1 MRQDALSTTFAAL
14 ADPTRRAILERLA
27 HDPASVG
34 ELAAP
39 FEISLPAVSRHLK
52 VLEGARLIRREKA
65 AQWRRC
71 RLQATPLREVT
82 LWLVQYRRFWEERL
96 DSLAAYLEDL
106 QRDEEVHENGKPRG
120 HDPRGRDDDE
130 QPRRR

>member
-1 MRQDALSTTFAAL
+1 MRQDPLSTTFAAL

-27 HDPASVG
+27 RDPASVG

-52 VLEGARLIRREKA
+52 VLEGARLIRREKE

-71 RLQATPLREVT
+71 RLQATPLREAT
-82 LWLVQYRRFWEERL
+82 DWLVQYRRFWEQGF

-106 QRDEEVHENGKPRG
+106 QRHEEAHENGKPRG
-120 HDPRGRDDDE
+120 HDPRGSDGDE
-130 QPRRR
+130 HPRRR

>member
-27 HDPASVG
+27 RDPVSVG

-39 FEISLPAVSRHLK
+39 FDISLPAISRHLK
-52 VLEGARLIRREKA
+52 VLESARLIRREKH

-71 RLQATPLREVT
+71 RLEATPLREAT
-82 LWLVQYRRFWEERL
+82 DWLVQYRRFWEQRF

-106 QRDEEVHENGKPRG
+106 QPDEEAHENGKPRG
-120 HDPRGRDDDE
+120 RDDD
-130 QPRRR
+130 QHPRRR

>member
-27 HDPASVG
+27 RDPVSVG

-39 FEISLPAVSRHLK
+39 FEISLPAISRHLK
-52 VLEGARLIRREKA
+52 VLESARLIRREKQ

-71 RLQATPLREVT
+71 RLQATPLREAT
-82 LWLVQYRRFWEERL
+82 DWLVQYRRFWEQRF

-106 QRDEEVHENGKPRG
+106 QPDEEAHENGKPR
-120 HDPRGRDDDE
+120 DRDDD
-130 QPRRR
+130 QHPRRR

>member
-27 HDPASVG
+27 RDPTSVG

-39 FEISLPAVSRHLK
+39 FEISLPAISRHLK
-52 VLEGARLIRREKA
+52 VLERARLIRREKD

-71 RLQATPLREVT
+71 RLEATPLREAT
-82 LWLVQYRRFWEERL
+82 DWLVQYRRFWEQRF

-106 QRDEEVHENGKPRG
+106 QPDEEAHENGKPR
-120 HDPRGRDDDE
+120 DRDDDRH
-130 QPRRR
+130 PRRR

>member
-27 HDPASVG
+27 RDPVSVG

-39 FEISLPAVSRHLK
+39 FDISLPAISRHLK
-52 VLEGARLIRREKA
+52 VLEAARLIRRERH

-71 RLQATPLREVT
+71 RLQATPLREAT
-82 LWLVQYRRFWEERL
+82 DWLVQYRRFWEQRF

-120 HDPRGRDDDE
+120 HDPRGRDDD
-130 QPRRR
+130 QHPRRR

>member
-27 HDPASVG
+27 RDPTSVG

-39 FEISLPAVSRHLK
+39 FEISLPAISRHLK
-52 VLEGARLIRREKA
+52 VLESARLIRREKD

-71 RLQATPLREVT
+71 RLEATPLREAT
-82 LWLVQYRRFWEERL
+82 DWLVQYRRFWEQRF
-96 DSLAAYLEDL
+96 DSLAPYLEEL
-106 QRDEEVHENGKPRG
+106 QPDEEAHENGKPR
-120 HDPRGRDDDE
+120 DRDDD
-130 QPRRR
+130 QHPRRR

>member
-1 MRQDALSTTFAAL
+1 MRQDALSVTFAAL

-27 HDPASVG
+27 RDPASVG

-52 VLEGARLIRREKA
+52 VLESARLIRREKD

-71 RLQATPLREVT
+71 RLEATPLRQAT
-82 LWLVQYRRFWEERL
+82 DWLVQYRRFWEQRF

-106 QRDEEVHENGKPRG
+106 QPDEEADENGKPRG
-120 HDPRGRDDDE
+120 CDDD
-130 QPRRR
+130 QHPRRR